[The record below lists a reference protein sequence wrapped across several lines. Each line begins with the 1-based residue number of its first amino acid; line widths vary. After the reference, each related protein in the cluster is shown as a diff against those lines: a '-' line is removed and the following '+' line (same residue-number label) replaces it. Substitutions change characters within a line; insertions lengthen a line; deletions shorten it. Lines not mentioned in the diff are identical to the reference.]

1 MNDHSYFHI
10 FLGYHVISLTIYQR
24 MTSCSK
30 HEFRRVQVFLG
41 GDIKVKRDKPKY
53 KQIIDAA
60 VIVIAENGYHQ
71 AQVSKIAKQ
80 AGVAD
85 GTIYLYFK
93 NKEDILISVFNEKMA
108 VFVESLQDIIE
119 NGSTS
124 KDKLSRMIENHFNV
138 LATDRYLATVTQLEL
153 RQSNKDLRLKINS
166 VLREY
171 LQLLDQI
178 LIQGMLS
185 GEFNQTMDV
194 RLARQMVFGTI
205 DETITSWVMNEYR
218 YDLIEQVPKVQALI
232 LNGIKA

>member
-1 MNDHSYFHI
+1 M
-10 FLGYHVISLTIYQR
+10 
-24 MTSCSK
+24 
-30 HEFRRVQVFLG
+30 
-41 GDIKVKRDKPKY
+41 KRDKPKY

-93 NKEDILISVFNEKMA
+93 NKEDILISVFNEKMT

-124 KDKLSRMIENHFNV
+124 QDKLSQMIENHFNV
-138 LATDRYLATVTQLEL
+138 LVSDRYLATVTQLEL
-153 RQSNKDLRLKINS
+153 RQSNKALRLKINA
-166 VLREY
+166 VLKEY
-171 LQLLDQI
+171 LKLLDQI
-178 LIQGMLS
+178 LIEGMLA

-205 DETITSWVMNEYR
+205 DEMITSWVMNEYR
-218 YDLIEQVPKVQALI
+218 YNLLEQVPKVQELI